1 MTSPTY
7 SVTLKYDDNSIINAG
22 GETEIDLRPAKYSS
36 STGWLSSNQC
46 SICFQGT
53 TIGTSTL
60 NTASNEIVWSG
71 VTGFSDFAGF
81 GQGSGSPL
89 PVELTSFSANCE
101 EGDVQLF
108 WQTAS
113 EFNASHFSVEKSKD
127 GYNWVGIGQVN
138 AAGNSNSLLN
148 YSYFDRNET
157 SGVNYYRL
165 IQVDID
171 GTEKEYAPILA
182 NCASEFPETWMSYPN
197 PSQTSFQVVCD
208 YDELIGDATLNITDA
223 SGKLVGNQ
231 GLKMNEGMNLFVI
244 NQELTP
250 GIYFLTISNDSKSTP
265 VLRHAVK

>member
-1 MTSPTY
+1 
-7 SVTLKYDDNSIINAG
+7 
-22 GETEIDLRPAKYSS
+22 
-36 STGWLSSNQC
+36 
-46 SICFQGT
+46 
-53 TIGTSTL
+53 L

-113 EFNASHFSVEKSKD
+113 EFNASYFSVEKSKD

-148 YSYFDRNET
+148 YSYFDRDET

-197 PSQTSFQVVCD
+197 PSQAGFQVVCH
-208 YDELIGDATLNITDA
+208 YDELVGDATLNITDA

-231 GLKMNEGMNLFVI
+231 ALKMNEGMNLIVV

-250 GIYFLTISNDSKSTP
+250 GIYFLTISNGSKSTP
-265 VLRHAVK
+265 VLRHAVR